1 MAETFDVE
9 QRWPDLFEGLT
20 ETERAS
26 VLEPLVASWH
36 EGRVIDRAAVEL
48 LVRFVRGEVTRV
60 EAIAIAKEAAER
72 RAGVVAS

>member
-20 ETERAS
+20 ETQRAG
-26 VLEPLVASWH
+26 VLEPLVDSWH
-36 EGRVIDRAAVEL
+36 EGRVIDREAVEL
-48 LVRFVRGEVTRV
+48 LVRQVRGELTTA